1 MPSQKPPWHNDNSH
15 VEVEEVDLTEPNV
28 DDRLLAR
35 EQEELL
41 KLQRPD
47 GQEKPKLADFKCVI
61 CLDDPTDLAATPC
74 GEFLIKDTY
83 PTIDILYPPRYLLE

>member
-1 MPSQKPPWHNDNSH
+1 MNDSSL
-15 VEVEEVDLTEPNV
+15 VDLEEVDLTEPNA

-61 CLDDPTDLAATPC
+61 CLDDPTDLAGTPC
-74 GEFLIKDTY
+74 GEFLFF
-83 PTIDILYPPRYLLE
+83 ILYIYLFL